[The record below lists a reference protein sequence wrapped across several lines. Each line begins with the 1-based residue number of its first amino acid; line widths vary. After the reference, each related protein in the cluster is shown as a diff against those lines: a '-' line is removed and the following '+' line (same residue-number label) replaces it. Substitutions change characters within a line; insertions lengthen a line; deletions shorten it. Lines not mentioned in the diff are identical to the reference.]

1 MIIMENF
8 YSIVRCLGVCFP
20 RPVRLIV
27 LFHFFFPSL
36 AGEIHEFKQDL
47 NAVDRGKK
55 KDAVKK
61 VIAGMYNRGLLPTPK
76 Y

>member
-1 MIIMENF
+1 
-8 YSIVRCLGVCFP
+8 
-20 RPVRLIV
+20 
-27 LFHFFFPSL
+27 L